1 MLSTVPSVR
10 AGRWPRA
17 RAATIAAMAP
27 PQRDA
32 DFCFEVGHLARTPR
46 SGFAQLGERV
56 DHQSVAEHSHRAA
69 VIGMTLAWRTRGVDP
84 GRVAQLCLVHDLPE
98 TRTLDLHHL
107 AQRYA
112 TVDERA
118 AVADLIDQLDFGGQ
132 VAALI
137 DEYVARQTP
146 ESRLAHEADTLELI
160 CALKELIDHGNP
172 RANAWLDRAMDRL
185 STDAGRTLAQSIAS
199 TPSDRW
205 WRAATDAGESS

>member
-1 MLSTVPSVR
+1 
-10 AGRWPRA
+10 
-17 RAATIAAMAP
+17 MAP

-32 DFCFEVGHLARTPR
+32 EFCFEVGHLARTPR
-46 SGFAQLGERV
+46 SGFAQLGQRI

-69 VIGMTLAWRTRGVDP
+69 VIGMTLAWRTNGVDA

-107 AQRYA
+107 AQRYT

-118 AVADLIDQLDFGGQ
+118 AVDDLIAQLDFGDR

-137 DEYVARQTP
+137 DEYVAGQTP
-146 ESRLAHEADTLELI
+146 EARLAHEADTLELI

-172 RANAWLDRAMDRL
+172 QARAWLDRAVDRL
-185 STDAGRTLAQSIAS
+185 TTDAGRALARSIAS

-205 WRAATDAGESS
+205 WQGAIEPGAS